1 MDAVAQKLT
10 AARTRLILDK
20 PFLGALV
27 LRLPLI
33 EADPAWCQTSA
44 TDARSLYYSRDYMT
58 PLTLGQVQFVL
69 AHEALH
75 CALSHFARRS
85 NRDGERWNVACDH
98 AVNLMLLED
107 GLEPVPGALY
117 DKKYEGMTVEEI
129 YPCIDSDDN
138 EEPMDQHLYDDSPDA
153 RSARELDRESSEQTE
168 VLLPVS
174 NDGDNEYG
182 QAEKPPALNESERDQ
197 LDTQWRQRL
206 ASAAQQAMH
215 AGKLNPSVARMIER
229 ILQSTVPWR
238 TMLARFMSGSARVD
252 YNLMRPSQRREG
264 DAILPSLHTRQVD
277 IVVALDTSGSIDQT
291 ELDAFVAE
299 VDAIKGLVNARITL
313 LACDAALDQNGPW
326 VFESWQSLQLPATL
340 HGGGSTDFSPV
351 FDWVAENSA
360 RPDLLVY
367 FTDAKGRF
375 PASTPAVNTLWL
387 VKGNAAVPW
396 GQRIQLN

>member
-1 MDAVAQKLT
+1 MDELTQKLT

-33 EADPAWCQTSA
+33 EADPAWCETSA
-44 TDARSLYYSRDYMT
+44 TDARSLYYNRDYMAS
-58 PLTLGQVQFVL
+58 LSLGQVQFVL

-85 NRDGERWNVACDH
+85 NRDGDRWNVACDH

-107 GLEPVPGALY
+107 GLEPVSGALF
-117 DKKYEGMTVEEI
+117 DEKYQGMTAEEI

-138 EEPMDQHLYDDSPDA
+138 EEPMDQHLYDDSAEA
-153 RSARELDRESSEQTE
+153 RSGRELDRESSEATDAPSP
-168 VLLPVS
+168 LDKD
-174 NDGDNEYG
+174 NDSAYEP
-182 QAEKPPALNESERDQ
+182 EPPPPLSERERDQ

-215 AGKLNPSVARMIER
+215 SGKLNPSVSRMIER

-264 DAILPSLHTRQVD
+264 DAILPSLHTRQID

-291 ELDAFVAE
+291 ELNSFVAE

-313 LACDAALDQNGPW
+313 LGCDAALDRNGPW
-326 VFESWQSLQLPATL
+326 VFESWQALELPATL
-340 HGGGSTDFSPV
+340 QGGGSTDFSPV
-351 FDWVAENSA
+351 FDWITENSVH
-360 RPDLLVY
+360 PDLLVY

-375 PASTPAVNTLWL
+375 PASAPAVNTLWL
-387 VKGNAAVPW
+387 VKGSAVVPW